1 MNYLS
6 RNWRTDLDVLKDRNW
21 VSNTTYVVLIGASNL
36 NDFEYDKWFRN
47 SKTLL
52 MEHGAAVSSHAEF
65 DNLVSLLAFAG
76 ILDAGG
82 FPDEQKELVGK
93 LAQEVEWIKTA
104 FEDEEN
110 PFPFRIVGEIQK
122 KHKQTMDN
130 IVVLDRFLKGLS

>member
-21 VSNTTYVVLIGASNL
+21 VSNSAYVTLIGASNL
-36 NDFEYDKWFRN
+36 SDFEYDKWFRN
-47 SKTLL
+47 SKSLL
-52 MEHGAAVSSHAEF
+52 MEHGASVSGHAEF
-65 DNLVSLLAFAG
+65 YNLVSLLAFAG

-82 FPDEQKELVGK
+82 FEKEKEELTDK
-93 LAQEVEWIKTA
+93 LLQEVEWIKTA